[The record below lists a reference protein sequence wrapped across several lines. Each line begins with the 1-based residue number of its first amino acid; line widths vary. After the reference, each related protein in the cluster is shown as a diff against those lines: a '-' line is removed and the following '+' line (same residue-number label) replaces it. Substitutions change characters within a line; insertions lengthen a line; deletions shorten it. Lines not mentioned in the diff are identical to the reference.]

1 MIREILTLIVVSVL
15 LAGCI
20 TDTPSEIPP
29 ETGTIQLTS
38 SPSGAEV
45 YLDNESQGTTPVMI
59 MNIVPGNHTIK
70 YRMTGFRCWT
80 DTITVPSGTSH
91 FFTALTAEPASQPT
105 IKIPTPTK
113 ATTIQ
118 VTAKA
123 GRSQMLIGDSEVF
136 SGTATGTSGVTLTLF
151 GPGHYENG
159 ILLEKVKPNA
169 AGLWSYTWSPGTKI
183 QSGSYTLVAVDAGNT
198 TPVDVKFLVIGNGEV
213 TVNMNRYSLSRGDT
227 VSFFGICTTSAPSVK
242 LTLFGPGKYTS
253 GVVIGTLAVTSE
265 NSWSFEYPVD
275 KTMVT
280 GTYTISVNDEPKTS
294 TTTTQFTIGYVS

>member
-1 MIREILTLIVVSVL
+1 MIREILTLIVISVL

-20 TDTPSEIPP
+20 TDTSSEIPP
-29 ETGTIQLTS
+29 KTGTIQLAS
-38 SPSGAEV
+38 SPAGAEV
-45 YLDNESQGTTPVMI
+45 FLDNESQGNTPVVI

-80 DTITVPSGTSH
+80 ETITVPSGTSH
-91 FFTALTAEPASQPT
+91 FFTALTAEPASQQT
-105 IKIPTPTK
+105 IKIPTQTK
-113 ATTIQ
+113 ATPVQ

-136 SGTATGTSGVTLTLF
+136 SGTATGTSGVSLTLF
-151 GPGHYENG
+151 GPGYYENG
-159 ILLEKVKPNA
+159 ILLDKMKPNA
-169 AGLWSYTWSPGTKI
+169 AGLWKYTWSPGTKI

-198 TPVDVKFLVIGNGEV
+198 TPIDVKFLVIGNGEV
-213 TVNMNRYSLSRGDT
+213 TINMNRYALSKGET
-227 VSFFGICTTSAPSVK
+227 VSLFGICTTSAPSVK

-265 NSWSFEYPVD
+265 NSWSFQYPVD

-280 GTYTISVNDEPKTS
+280 GTYTISVSDEPKTS
-294 TTTTQFTIGYVS
+294 TSTTQFTIGYV